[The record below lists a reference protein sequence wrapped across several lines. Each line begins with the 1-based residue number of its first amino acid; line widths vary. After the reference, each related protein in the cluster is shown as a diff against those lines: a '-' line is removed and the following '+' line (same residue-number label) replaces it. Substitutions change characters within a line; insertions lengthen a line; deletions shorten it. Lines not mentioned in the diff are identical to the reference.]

1 LADFGTAMKDAP
13 PEATKDIFVGTAQF
27 VSPEILNE
35 EGEAITQ
42 AADLWAVG
50 CILYQLLCGWT
61 PFKADTEYLIFV
73 AITGHLDG
81 TQPILYPPSVSVSPV
96 AVNMIEGLLKKDPLE
111 RYGAG
116 PAGSENSYQALKL
129 HDFFVGIDFDNLLNM
144 TPPEWNEYRNA
155 YLNRPS
161 SSSTSSNGS
170 VQGEVMH
177 DGALDDW
184 LFEGDATPIVND
196 VRVSAVTQF
205 NAQQGRRISSVVSKY
220 QKYLAIGERDVFAG
234 LVFKRVVR
242 VTRIMCV
249 HLYCSDLFLF
259 DS

>member
-1 LADFGTAMKDAP
+1 MKDAP

-129 HDFFVGIDFDNLLNM
+129 HNFFVGVDVAEVAEIVGAEVTDCPVGVAVGAKLGL
-144 TPPEWNEYRNA
+144 T
-155 YLNRPS
+155 LGS
-161 SSSTSSNGS
+161 SVGAETGFGVGPGS
-170 VQGEVMH
+170 VGGGGAG
-177 DGALDDW
+177 DGW
-184 LFEGDATPIVND
+184 LVP
-196 VRVSAVTQF
+196 
-205 NAQQGRRISSVVSKY
+205 
-220 QKYLAIGERDVFAG
+220 
-234 LVFKRVVR
+234 
-242 VTRIMCV
+242 
-249 HLYCSDLFLF
+249 
-259 DS
+259 